1 MIESAIESAD
11 FDANKFRKK
20 GVAAHNEWYNSLI
33 AALKSLIPYTTEN
46 YKSGP
51 TFNFHGT
58 GDWNDFL
65 SGNKSAPAA
74 KTTPAPETKVEAPKK
89 E

>member
-1 MIESAIESAD
+1 MESAD

-20 GVAAHNEWYNSLI
+20 GVAAHNEWYNTLI
-33 AALKSLIPYTTEN
+33 AALKSLIAYTNEN

-58 GDWNDFL
+58 ANWNDFL
-65 SGNKSAPAA
+65 SGNKSSPAA
-74 KTTPAPETKVEAPKK
+74 KPSTVPETKVEAAKK
-89 E
+89 